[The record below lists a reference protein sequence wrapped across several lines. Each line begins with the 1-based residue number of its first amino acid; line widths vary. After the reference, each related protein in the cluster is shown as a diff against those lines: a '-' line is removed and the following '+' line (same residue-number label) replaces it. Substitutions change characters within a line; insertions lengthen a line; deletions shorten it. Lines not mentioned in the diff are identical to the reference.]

1 MQFNEAGGSRH
12 QLSAVLQGERDAL
25 QCDSRRG
32 QMCEVQYA
40 NPCIYVLQNPVSPL
54 NWVGSAL
61 AILGTYLY
69 SLASQKA
76 KTA

>member
-1 MQFNEAGGSRH
+1 
-12 QLSAVLQGERDAL
+12 
-25 QCDSRRG
+25 
-32 QMCEVQYA
+32 MCEMQYA
-40 NPCIYVLQNPVSPL
+40 NQCGCVLQNPVSPL

>member
-1 MQFNEAGGSRH
+1 
-12 QLSAVLQGERDAL
+12 
-25 QCDSRRG
+25 
-32 QMCEVQYA
+32 MCETQDA
-40 NPCIYVLQNPVSPL
+40 NQSGYVLQNPVSPL

-69 SLASQKA
+69 SLASQKS